1 MADIA
6 DLTARPA
13 TFIAEQ
19 ADVNTYHSN
28 GEIEVEDEDALRYL
42 QRFAWFDKELELSSL
57 LDIGCRSGYV
67 MRKAAKIWPDACV
80 LGLDINELTL
90 RHAPAPK
97 VLGDAVMLP
106 FRDDAFAYIFAV
118 ATFEHCWNAER
129 AANEWLRVASRGV
142 YVVTDLE
149 SEASCSHYSHTVNPF
164 DWLELFDH
172 PAWRLRF
179 YETHPT
185 PGRNHAA
192 AEFFM
197 ERR

>member
-6 DLTARPA
+6 DLATRPA
-13 TFIAEQ
+13 AFIAEQ

-28 GEIEVEDEDALRYL
+28 GLIECEDEDALHYAA
-42 QRFAWFDKELELSSL
+42 RFKRFFLYAESI

-67 MRKAAKIWPDACV
+67 MRKLKQPGVTIY
-80 LGLDINELTL
+80 GLDINELTL
-90 RHAPAPK
+90 CHAPDPK

-106 FRDDAFAYIFAV
+106 FRDDAVEYIFAV
-118 ATFEHCWNAER
+118 ATFEHCWNAAR
-129 AANEWLRVASRGV
+129 AAEEWLRVAAKGV

-164 DWLELFDH
+164 DWLELFDD